1 MLRTHLLTAL
11 DSPLPLLFMEAIHG
25 SGKRTVLTQWEQRGH
40 GRYGG
45 ELRLLFDAERL
56 PSQPAALLR
65 TLWPVLR
72 KRLEMALP
80 PLPEDDVQLRA
91 IALQHLRE
99 VRRPVAIAVLNAEQ
113 LDARAFRAILRLLD
127 VGFRLIIAGSGLA
140 ELVRVARERSQ
151 YYTTLEDRQIALS
164 FEETRELMEE
174 EGLEPTDEAVAAL
187 HQASQ
192 GHPGISISALRTLRA
207 ECEAGGITRDRAL
220 GAFLAD
226 QPLERWSENVVDFLR
241 PAVQL
246 PRLTARHAALIT
258 RAEDAT
264 STIERLRALGL
275 GAMTW
280 HPGLQE
286 RVFQWHEPVRQVV
299 SQLLPP
305 CPRQEAETSRAII
318 AAAHDTGDVELLI
331 SALIK
336 AGDLDQAETLLREQ
350 LWDRLPNALAPLWS
364 PLERISPLDL
374 LDRPGLLAARLR
386 LAPHRFRSPVSVR
399 AAQLAGRAMMDRAE
413 ADGPWSRVG
422 SLACAIDFAL
432 HAGEREQL
440 IDRYTRARALIED
453 LASAETASTVTGRAI
468 SDQLLIAETVFRSG
482 NTIPAAEIA
491 SFVVQLLELDPDGL
505 DPHGERRS
513 FARRIILHDR
523 RARGIEDPFD
533 PAPLLAGAQFLWR
546 DVDQVVA
553 AMSLMWD
560 DFDDGDAVLADSR
573 LQIAS
578 DRIADPEAW
587 PILMLMRTHMA
598 VYRGALGE
606 LEEYA
611 SAYERA
617 TLSQPEGFAQQSLSQ
632 MQRIADYLSS
642 RVGRPLPS
650 PGFLPA
656 YPEPGRPFY
665 PRTKFTV
672 QLMEALY
679 AVRAD
684 RPEAARTALTH
695 AVALIPT
702 RVIGV
707 YTLANASEAEVTT
720 LIDIAEDVPGGR
732 RLRLERAL
740 HFAGALHQPT
750 IELSEREREVLGHLR
765 EGATNP
771 QMAREMFVS
780 VNTVKFHRAN
790 LMRKLN
796 ATSRYELLEAADR
809 LGL

>member
-1 MLRTHLLTAL
+1 MLRRHLLTAL
-11 DSPLPLLFMEAIHG
+11 DSPLPLLFMEAVHG

-40 GRYGG
+40 GRHGG
-45 ELRLLFDAERL
+45 EIRLLFDAERL
-56 PSQPAALLR
+56 PTEPSALLR
-65 TLWPVLR
+65 VLWPVLR
-72 KRLEMALP
+72 RRLEMALP
-80 PLPEDDVQLRA
+80 QLPEDDVQLGA
-91 IALQHLRE
+91 LALQHLRE
-99 VRRPVAIAVLNAEQ
+99 VRRPVAVAVVNAER
-113 LDARAFRAILRLLD
+113 LPPRAIRSILRLLD
-127 VGFRLIIAGSGLA
+127 VGFRLIIAGSSLA
-140 ELVRVARERSQ
+140 EPIRVARDYGH
-151 YYTTLEDRQIALS
+151 YYTTLDDRQMALS
-164 FEETRELMEE
+164 FAEIWELMVE
-174 EGLEPTDEAVAAL
+174 EGLEPTAEAAAAL

-192 GHPGISISALRTLRA
+192 GHPGISISALRSLRA

-220 GAFLAD
+220 GAFFTD
-226 QPLERWSENVVDFLR
+226 QPLEQWPTNAAGFLR

-258 RAEDAT
+258 NAEDAI

-275 GAMTW
+275 GSMTW

-299 SQLLPP
+299 EQFLPP

-318 AAAHDTGDVELLI
+318 AAARETGDEELLI
-331 SALIK
+331 TALIK

-374 LDRPGLLAARLR
+374 VDRPALLAARLR
-386 LAPHRFRSPVSVR
+386 LAPHRSRSPASVR
-399 AAQLAGRAMMDRAE
+399 AAQMAGRAMMDRVE
-413 ADGPWSRVG
+413 ADDPWSRVG

-440 IDRYTRARALIED
+440 IERYTRARALIED
-453 LASAETASTVTGRAI
+453 LASAQTASTVTARAI

-482 NTIPAAEIA
+482 NTILAAEIA
-491 SFVVQLLELDPDGL
+491 SFVAQLLELDPDGL

-513 FARRIILHDR
+513 CARRIILHDR
-523 RARGIEDPFD
+523 RARGLEDPFD

-546 DVDQVVA
+546 DADQIVA

-560 DFDDGDAVLADSR
+560 DFDDGNVVLADSR
-573 LQIAS
+573 LRIAS
-578 DRIADPEAW
+578 DRVADPEGW
-587 PILMLMRTHMA
+587 PILMLMRAHLA

-606 LEEYA
+606 LEQHA
-611 SAYERA
+611 GAYERA

-632 MQRIADYLSS
+632 MQRITDYLSS
-642 RVGRPLPS
+642 KVGRPLPS

-672 QLMEALY
+672 RVMEALY

-684 RPEAARTALTH
+684 RPEAARTALAH
-695 AVALIPT
+695 AVALIP
-702 RVIGV
+702 RRMIGV
-707 YTLANASEAEVTT
+707 YTLANASEDEVTM
-720 LIDIAEDVPGGR
+720 LIDIAEDVPGGS
-732 RLRLERAL
+732 RLRLDRAL
-740 HFAGALHQPT
+740 RFAGALHKPA
-750 IELSEREREVLGHLR
+750 IELSERESEVLEHLR

-790 LMRKLN
+790 LMRKLDASN
-796 ATSRYELLEAADR
+796 RAGLLKAADK